1 MINLEEMTE
10 KVKKVRITFLPWY
23 AASGLSEAAQRYELE
38 VKFDAA
44 DDTIVGDNLDG
55 GFFADYNQIDKK

>member
-1 MINLEEMTE
+1 MINLEEMAE

-23 AASGLSEAAQRYELE
+23 MASGLSKSPQRYELE

-44 DDTIVGDNLDG
+44 DDQILGDNLDG
-55 GFFADYNQIDKK
+55 GFFENYKSDKK